1 MRDKFRNMFMGRQG
15 MDEFS
20 KFMFWSGLSQ
30 IALSCLLTKP
40 LNGALSSLFFFFGM
54 FMLIFSFV
62 RAFSRKLQQRE
73 MENMVYL
80 RWLDKK
86 RRERQAAKERR
97 SQRKDFCFFKCPG
110 CRQYLRVPRGKGKI
124 HINCRC
130 GYTMYRK
137 T

>member
-1 MRDKFRNMFMGRQG
+1 MRDKLNNLFVGRQG

-20 KFMFWSGLSQ
+20 KFLFWSGAAQ
-30 IALSCLLTKP
+30 ISLSCLLTKP
-40 LNGALSSLFFFFGM
+40 LNGFFSSLFFFFGM

-73 MENMVYL
+73 MENMLYL

-86 RRERQAAKERR
+86 RNERRAAKDRR
-97 SQRKDFCFFKCPG
+97 SQRKDYCFFKCPG
-110 CRQYLRVPRGKGKI
+110 CKQYLRVPKGKGKI

-130 GYTMYRK
+130 GYTLYRK